1 MNEGNHEQTDA
12 DTVGQYLHEIGM
24 VELLKAPQE

>member
-1 MNEGNHEQTDA
+1 MNEGNHEQTA
-12 DTVGQYLHEIGM
+12 EDTVGWYLHEIGM